1 MPLQLTAADLDK
13 LKSKELANAIR
24 KLHAGKTL
32 TNAERALLA
41 QSADAPLLK
50 SGFAPNWNE
59 LATAL
64 GVSRKALKN
73 WRDDPRY
80 TPQLPVARADGR
92 HDVAAWAAFMV
103 QHNLADSA
111 QHVPLDDD
119 NDAGDQRIMP
129 PKLGGTGADWKARV
143 DKLKGD
149 QIEIGLQKECGTL
162 LVANELEVPLGAT
175 FVAMTNTLT
184 VLPERLAPLVR
195 GFDDVP
201 EIIGIIRSEIEIEL
215 TRLNA
220 ADYIAEVTALV
231 GELPTDPEAARLLS
245 LVSFAGQDHAAL
257 LQLIIHCTAAVLRS
271 IGQRAIKSATA
282 PPITHEVTE
291 QPVEEIATETP
302 VTIRQS
308 PVTAPIAKTK
318 TARKKR
324 PRKKA

>member
-103 QHNLADSA
+103 ANGLKQADE
-111 QHVPLDDD
+111 QV
-119 NDAGDQRIMP
+119 GDTSGASKP
-129 PKLGGTGADWKARV
+129 AEGSPEGG
-143 DKLKGD
+143 
-149 QIEIGLQKECGTL
+149 
-162 LVANELEVPLGAT
+162 
-175 FVAMTNTLT
+175 
-184 VLPERLAPLVR
+184 
-195 GFDDVP
+195 
-201 EIIGIIRSEIEIEL
+201 
-215 TRLNA
+215 
-220 ADYIAEVTALV
+220 
-231 GELPTDPEAARLLS
+231 
-245 LVSFAGQDHAAL
+245 AAL
-257 LQLIIHCTAAVLRS
+257 W
-271 IGQRAIKSATA
+271 
-282 PPITHEVTE
+282 E
-291 QPVEEIATETP
+291 
-302 VTIRQS
+302 
-308 PVTAPIAKTK
+308 
-318 TARKKR
+318 
-324 PRKKA
+324 